1 MYRTALCV
9 LACLSSFCAAAA
21 APSGRI
27 APSAPEVVRASFDTG
42 VLPRFATH
50 TRTGINCG
58 DSPFGRHAVIGEDSE
73 FVNLYGGSVRNN
85 FDIYESTNGTLVQAS
100 RSGLINQGALS
111 GTTFLKAT
119 AVDLNG
125 DGRDE
130 VVSVHRVNSNSQL
143 RLGVFRRGAGGAIEL
158 AQTWNLARTFNH
170 VDLLAGDL
178 NGSSDGQQELGLLLR
193 GTSPAALEVR
203 VLTGTADG
211 RIAQADGQAA
221 GRWARTGVFGS
232 AALAVGDLL
241 LDGRDQLVLVNE
253 SGSGGTRALNY
264 HLLEFQPTTSAL
276 PVVSGDSQIG
286 TFTHTTSIGTAFN
299 TDDGGGPSLDQI
311 DRIRAVAGDV
321 TDSAAAELYVL
332 VQFRASSFNYIGT
345 RLHHFTTTR
354 NAANA
359 ITGVGFFSRGGGADW
374 DSSQLLVN
382 QNADA
387 PPGFDAVIANIDR
400 VSPSELVLVQQEM
413 GNNRLS
419 VQAYKARVQ
428 LSAGF
433 LWERNGTRVTFTD
446 QSTGQI
452 TSREWNFGDGTGP
465 IDDPNPIHVFATP
478 GTYNVRLRVT
488 GPGGTIDRT
497 NQVVVTSSGGG
508 SGGQSA
514 QFRYQFN
521 ATPTYQAFRNV
532 DSAQDL
538 AFLSAAVGDMN
549 RDGIAEVMTVVRD
562 RSLELLRSTWKLT
575 NTSNPASF
583 AGQHFPEPLSGLD
596 GMSGMS
602 VVAADLDGDSLK
614 ATLGTDCRQVEE
626 PQLRQVIWL
635 PPYWARWQ
643 SGAEKVASFGESTS
657 GGSST
662 ETLSGSFTSHDVSAY
677 VGVSVGSEIAGVEAS
692 VRATAGYNYQTN
704 YGALHG
710 SENTLR
716 LDQSYS
722 QENNEALVVM
732 EENSFNCFSYTIG
745 TQAAGAEPNSG
756 MRMCELIEG
765 TRLLSATDAEY
776 WDRAIPAAPVDQPP
790 AQWMPLA
797 RDWASLSLFRSVT
810 TNVTPAGG
818 SSAANVTDGRFSSAL
833 TANAARTAP
842 WVQIDLGEIREISNI
857 RVFPRAGQAA
867 KLKGFRV
874 HISQQPMSGDA
885 VPSGP
890 GVVSFAPG
898 TGDDVAYERWNIW
911 TRDRTA
917 QSGMRSARYIR
928 LQHPGSA
935 VLDVAQI
942 QVFGDVHQEPPA
954 YPDAVCDP
962 QANDGRFEARVWDVG
977 AATFRTIDVRGDMLW
992 NGSAPS
998 SGSGVPGCTNYSGL
1012 PNAPIWQSIAIG
1024 NSGTNAWN
1032 LSSESSNL
1040 IGNTVGFE
1048 SSVRVGAEFDVEAG
1062 FIAKVQ
1068 AGGAYEYTSGIT
1080 EEVQTAQ
1087 FWGSGLEI
1095 GGAIGGFATSDG
1107 QVIAAC
1113 RYTPRP
1119 YAYRLVDV
1127 SNTGYE
1133 HTAYAVDYVIR
1144 QGQGMWQ
1151 RGSVPQVCLN
1161 VQLPNEIFES
1171 GFED

>member
-1 MYRTALCV
+1 MYRIAFCV
-9 LACLSSFCAAAA
+9 LACLSSFAAAAA
-21 APSGRI
+21 AP
-27 APSAPEVVRASFDTG
+27 AAPEVVRASFDTG
-42 VLPRFATH
+42 LLPRFATH
-50 TRTGINCG
+50 VRTGITCA
-58 DSPFGRHAVIGEDSE
+58 DSPFGRHATVGEDAE
-73 FVNLYGGSVRNN
+73 FVNLYGGSFVNN
-85 FDIYESTNGTLVQAS
+85 FDIYENNNGNLVRTS
-100 RSGLINQGALS
+100 RSGLLNQGALA
-111 GTTFLKAT
+111 GTAFLNAT

-130 VVSVHRVNSNSQL
+130 IVSVHRVNSNSQL
-143 RLGVFRRGAGGAIEL
+143 RLGVFRRAAGGDVEL
-158 AQTWNLARTFNH
+158 AQTWNLARTFTH
-170 VDLLAGDL
+170 VQLLAGDL
-178 NGSSDGQQELGLLLR
+178 NGSTDGQQELGLLLR

-221 GRWARTGVFGS
+221 GTWIRSGVFGTP
-232 AALAVGDLL
+232 ALAVGDLL
-241 LDGRDQLVLVNE
+241 LDGRDQLVVVNE
-253 SGSGGTRALNY
+253 SGSNGTRALNY
-264 HLLEFQPTTSAL
+264 HLLEYQPTTSAL

-286 TFTHTTSIGTAFN
+286 TFTHTTSVGFTFN
-299 TDDGGGPSLDQI
+299 VDDGSHTSLDQI
-311 DRIRAVAGDV
+311 DRIHAVAGDV

-332 VQFRASSFNYIGT
+332 VQYRASSFNYIGA

-354 NAANA
+354 DASNA

-387 PPGFDAVIANIDR
+387 PPGFDALIANIDR
-400 VSPSELVLVQQEM
+400 VSPAELVLVQQEM
-413 GNNRLS
+413 GNNRLT
-419 VQAYKARVQ
+419 VKAYKARVQ

-433 LWERNGTRVTFTD
+433 TWERNGNRVSFTD
-446 QSTGQI
+446 ESTGLI

-465 IDDPNPIHVFATP
+465 IEDPNPIHVFPNA

-488 GPGGTIDRT
+488 GPGGTIERT
-497 NQVVVTSSGGG
+497 NQVVVASGGG
-508 SGGQSA
+508 SGGQTA
-514 QFRYQFN
+514 QYRYQFN

-538 AFLSAAVGDMN
+538 AFLRTAAGDMN
-549 RDGIAEVMTVVRD
+549 RDGIAEIMTVVRD
-562 RSLELLRSTWKLT
+562 RGMELLRSTWKLT
-575 NTSNPASF
+575 DTANPGSF
-583 AGQHFPEPLSGLD
+583 AGQHFPEALSGLD
-596 GMSGMS
+596 GMSGMA
-602 VVAADLDGDSLK
+602 VAAADLDGDSLK

-635 PPYWARWQ
+635 PPYWSRWQ
-643 SGAEKVASFGESTS
+643 AGADKVASFGESTS

-662 ETLSGSFTSHDVSAY
+662 ETLSGTFSSHDVSAY
-677 VGVSVGSEIAGVEAS
+677 LGVSVGVEAAGFEAS
-692 VRATAGYNYQTN
+692 ARATAGYNYQSS

-710 SENTLR
+710 SENSLR

-722 QENNEALVVM
+722 QSGNEALVVM
-732 EENSFNCFSYTIG
+732 EENTFNCYTYTVG
-745 TQAAGAEPNSG
+745 TQATGPDPNSG

-776 WDRAIPAAPVDQPP
+776 WDRAVPAAPVDQPP

-797 RDWASLSLFRSVT
+797 RDWASLSLFRPVT
-810 TNVTPAGG
+810 TNVSPVIG
-818 SSAANVTDGRFSSAL
+818 SSAANVSDGRFSTAL
-833 TANAARTAP
+833 TATAARAAP
-842 WVQIDLGEIREISNI
+842 WVQIDLGEVREISNI

-874 HISQQPMSGDA
+874 HISQEPMTGDA

-911 TRDRTA
+911 TRDRNA

-928 LQHPGSA
+928 LQHPGTA
-935 VLDVAQI
+935 TIDVAQI

-962 QANDGRFEARVWDVG
+962 QSNDGRFEARVWDGV
-977 AATFRTIDVRGDMLW
+977 ASTMRTIEVRGDLLW
-992 NGSAPS
+992 NGTAPT
-998 SGSGVPGCTNYSGL
+998 SGSGVSGCTNYSGL

-1032 LSSESSNL
+1032 LSSESTNL
-1040 IGNTVGFE
+1040 IGSTEGFE

-1080 EEVQTAQ
+1080 EEVQSAQ

-1107 QVIAAC
+1107 QVIASC

-1119 YAYRLVDV
+1119 YAFRLVDV

-1133 HTAYAVDYVIR
+1133 HTAYVVDYVVR
-1144 QGQGMWQ
+1144 QGLSMWQ
-1151 RGSVPQVCLN
+1151 RDSVPAVCRN
-1161 VQLPNEIFES
+1161 VQLPPEIFDN